1 MSMDAMWYFT
11 QMPPELITL
20 VEKDLQ
26 QFDSNLKTA
35 YTQGGVDLKK
45 RDSKTTWIN
54 SSHWVAGLCFHYV
67 LLANRENF
75 LYDIDGWDGE
85 TMQYTAYEG
94 GEYYG
99 WHMDTSIN
107 SMGMP
112 PKNEGNLID
121 HRENFIMKGSE
132 KVRKLSFIMQL
143 SNPDEYS
150 GGEVELKRDTGKSYF
165 LPKERGTMIIFD
177 SRVMHQANEVHSGLR
192 KSLVGWVSGPRWK

>member
-1 MSMDAMWYFT
+1 MSMDSLWYFT

-112 PKNEGNLID
+112 PKNENNLID
-121 HRENFIMKGSE
+121 HRENFLMKGSE

>member
-1 MSMDAMWYFT
+1 MSMDSLWYFT

-35 YTQGGVDLKK
+35 QTASGVDLRK
-45 RDSKTTWIN
+45 RDSQTTWIN

-85 TMQYTAYEG
+85 TMQYTAYES

-99 WHMDTSIN
+99 WHQDTSIG
-107 SMGMP
+107 SMGAVP
-112 PKNEGNLID
+112 RNENNLID
-121 HRENFIMKGSE
+121 HRENFLMKGSE

-150 GGEVELKRDTGKSYF
+150 GGEVELKRDTGKTYF

-177 SRVMHQANEVHSGLR
+177 SRVLHQANEVHSGLR

>member
-1 MSMDAMWYFT
+1 MSMEALWYFT

-26 QFDSNLKTA
+26 QFDSNLNTA
-35 YTQGGVDLKK
+35 QTAGGVDLRK

-67 LLANRENF
+67 LLANRKNF

-85 TMQYTAYEG
+85 TMQYTSYES

-99 WHMDTSIN
+99 WHQDTGLP

-112 PKNEGNLID
+112 TED
-121 HRENFIMKGSE
+121 AQENFLM
-132 KVRKLSFIMQL
+132 
-143 SNPDEYS
+143 
-150 GGEVELKRDTGKSYF
+150 
-165 LPKERGTMIIFD
+165 
-177 SRVMHQANEVHSGLR
+177 
-192 KSLVGWVSGPRWK
+192 